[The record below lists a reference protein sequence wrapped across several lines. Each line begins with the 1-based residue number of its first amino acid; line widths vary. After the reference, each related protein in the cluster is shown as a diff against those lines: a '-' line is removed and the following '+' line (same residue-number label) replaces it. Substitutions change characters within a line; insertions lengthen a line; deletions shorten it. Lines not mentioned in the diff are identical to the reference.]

1 MLYFMLLFLH
11 PYIFVHPSYSSALV
25 HRIQVQE
32 YGGMPPAQSHVYKGR
47 KPEDLGPLDTAGPP
61 CTVTL
66 REIRKLFSQHTV
78 LRTEPSP
85 TFYRVSFGCRAYQ
98 QFIVGDLLVR
108 SVTVTHC
115 NTQYTSNCEIY
126 RSTLSL
132 HQNGN
137 MRFGSTH
144 QGKNIYCMFL
154 AGDQSQDTTIYMYTD
169 MKYSVY
175 IEFSSIYVF
184 LCDEGMQ

>member
-1 MLYFMLLFLH
+1 MLIFLH
-11 PYIFVHPSYSSALV
+11 TYIFVHPSYSSALV

-32 YGGMPPAQSHVYKGR
+32 YGGMPPAQSHVYRGR
-47 KPEDLGPLDTAGPP
+47 KPEDLGLLETAGPP

-85 TFYRVSFGCRAYQ
+85 TFYRISFGCRAYQ
-98 QFIVGDLLVR
+98 QFIDDLLLR

-132 HQNGN
+132 LQNGN
-137 MRFGSTH
+137 MRFGPTR
-144 QGKNIYCMFL
+144 QRKNIYCMFL
-154 AGDQSQDTTIYMYTD
+154 AGDQSQDTTIYMHTD

-175 IEFSSIYVF
+175 IEFPSTYAF
-184 LCDEGMQ
+184 LCEECKQ

>member
-1 MLYFMLLFLH
+1 MLIFLH
-11 PYIFVHPSYSSALV
+11 TYIFVHPSYSSALV

-32 YGGMPPAQSHVYKGR
+32 YGGMPPAQSHVYRGR
-47 KPEDLGPLDTAGPP
+47 KPEDLGLLETAGPP

-66 REIRKLFSQHTV
+66 REIRKLLSQHTV
-78 LRTEPSP
+78 LRNEPSP

-115 NTQYTSNCEIY
+115 NTQYTSNCEIHC
-126 RSTLSL
+126 STLPIL
-132 HQNGN
+132 QNGN

-154 AGDQSQDTTIYMYTD
+154 AGDQSQDTTIYMHTD

-175 IEFSSIYVF
+175 IEFPSNYAF
-184 LCDEGMQ
+184 LCDEGKQ